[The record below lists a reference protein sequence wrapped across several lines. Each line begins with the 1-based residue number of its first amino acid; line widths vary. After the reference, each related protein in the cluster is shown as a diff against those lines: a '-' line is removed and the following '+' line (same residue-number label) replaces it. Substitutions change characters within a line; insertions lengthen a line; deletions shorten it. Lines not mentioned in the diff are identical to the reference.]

1 MNIKLNIKPISYNQ
15 YYRSTRSGKRVKT
28 GAGLAYEEEL
38 TYLLDDYSSELKEF
52 GESLDLHK
60 NIVRTEI
67 KIYNPDYFIQDG
79 SRINK
84 NSPDVDN
91 CIKVLQ
97 DKIFDIMGKDDVQA
111 RDTRIYDVPSNE
123 WRVEIDM
130 LIVSIPG
137 FCPTCP

>member
-1 MNIKLNIKPISYNQ
+1 MKITLDIKPLSYNQ

-38 TYLLDDYSSELKEF
+38 EYLLSNYSDELLNFGKE
-52 GESLDLHK
+52 LDLHK

-67 KIYNPDYFIQDG
+67 KIYNPDYFIKDG

-97 DKIFDIMGKDDVQA
+97 DKLFKVIDKDDVQA
-111 RDTRIYDVPSNE
+111 RDTRIYDVPSNGWKISIE
-123 WRVEIDM
+123 M
-130 LIVSIPG
+130 FIVSIPD
-137 FCPTCP
+137 FCPIYL